1 VNFSQSDY
9 YQNYAGLKKSYLE
22 AYDSYI
28 PLKHRFFALN
38 RLTKRTTFHSKRLLD
53 LGCASGLHLLGLSH
67 YGIIP
72 YGIEINP
79 WFFRD
84 IHPLLKDNVIY
95 GDAMM
100 DTYLFADDSFDIVI
114 CSAHGT
120 CAYPEL
126 PQLFSEIARVTIKGG
141 ILLLDL
147 PQAPIDIGPNLMTDF
162 RSYIRMLKNAGFK
175 IQQLVQKQAVCS
187 LVEKKR
193 WEGASL

>member
-1 VNFSQSDY
+1 LYISFDVHTHANKKEICAAIKHIYGLVPQRIRVVNIASVKTVKRNKLGRTKALRKAY
-9 YQNYAGLKKSYLE
+9 VYLKK
-22 AYDSYI
+22 
-28 PLKHRFFALN
+28 
-38 RLTKRTTFHSKRLLD
+38 
-53 LGCASGLHLLGLSH
+53 
-67 YGIIP
+67 
-72 YGIEINP
+72 
-79 WFFRD
+79 
-84 IHPLLKDNVIY
+84 